1 MPIQGIRYS
10 YSDGGSVDIKYP
22 RQKFEQGGQ
31 ATFQDVN
38 QTSPYSNSQA
48 MLSVK
53 PITIT
58 MADGSTQTFNS
69 SGSGAAASSGELIT
83 STPDN
88 SDFVKDPPTNT
99 SGGGGGSSGGG
110 GGRSSGGDGNNAT
123 GVFGEVAAVYN
134 DLRQNTS
141 ENQSVANSIF
151 NRNVARKNL
160 AMSEATTASNLRGA
174 GQSQEQSSIQFG
186 ENQSD
191 RAGQLKTAAA
201 WAGGVAKGLTQAK
214 T

>member
-99 SGGGGGSSGGG
+99 SGGGGGSSGG
-110 GGRSSGGDGNNAT
+110 DGNAAT
-123 GVFGEVAAVYN
+123 GVFAEVASVYN

>member
-99 SGGGGGSSGGG
+99 SGGGGGSSGG
-110 GGRSSGGDGNNAT
+110 DGNAAT